1 MRVRFPPEF
10 PLAIVM
16 LEDNRGASSDS
27 EGKYFVPR
35 TLNPAKQSS
44 MIKAFFRKQELENLP
59 LRPLPKEV
67 T

>member
-16 LEDNRGASSDS
+16 REDNGGASSDS

-35 TLNPAKQSS
+35 TLNPAK
-44 MIKAFFRKQELENLP
+44 
-59 LRPLPKEV
+59 
-67 T
+67 